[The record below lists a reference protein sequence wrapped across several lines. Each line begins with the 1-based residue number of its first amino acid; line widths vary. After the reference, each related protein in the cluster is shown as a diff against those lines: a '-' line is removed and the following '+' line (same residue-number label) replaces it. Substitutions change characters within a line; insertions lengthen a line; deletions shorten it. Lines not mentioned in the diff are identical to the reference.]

1 MDNDFEGLKL
11 FIEVVI
17 MIKFE
22 IFNIIIF
29 ESFVRIFCKIYDI
42 FMCIY
47 KKKKEEKII
56 LNIK

>member
-1 MDNDFEGLKL
+1 MDYDFEGLKL

-29 ESFVRIFCKIYDI
+29 ESFVSIF
-42 FMCIY
+42 F
-47 KKKKEEKII
+47 
-56 LNIK
+56 